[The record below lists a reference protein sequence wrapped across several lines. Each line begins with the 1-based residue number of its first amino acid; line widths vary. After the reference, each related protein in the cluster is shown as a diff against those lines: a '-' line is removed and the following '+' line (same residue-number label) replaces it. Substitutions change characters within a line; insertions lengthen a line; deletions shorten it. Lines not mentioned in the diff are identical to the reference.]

1 MKTLS
6 ASEALWPALKRMYR
20 FLFRPFDW
28 EGFLKLAGVAVI
40 TEGVWVSFR
49 FSLSPALEFQVPTLD
64 KETLFAPEYI
74 TFTILGAFIAIF
86 ALFFSYYLVI
96 LLRFV
101 FIHCLVYET
110 RQMQPAWDRY
120 QAPAW
125 RFFKASLL
133 VWVVLLGM
141 AVLGVVAIFIAGL
154 TLFNLRTPEGK
165 LDLGV
170 FFFLCVPC
178 LAIVL
183 LLLVAVVTAHV
194 VMHDFILPSMALENL
209 SFRKAWRVARQRI
222 NTNRETFFSYFILRL
237 GLPLL
242 AGFFLAGIA
251 WAVNWAVFGVLGISA
266 QGFDAMLDDATGVG
280 AYFRVGFEVLFR
292 LMGLGMGLFMA
303 FTLGGPLATW
313 VRSYSLL
320 FWGGHYRA
328 LGDALNPP
336 PALPAAVQGLPKA
349 G

>member
-1 MKTLS
+1 MKALS
-6 ASEALWPALKRMYR
+6 ASEALWPALQRMYR

-28 EGFLKLAGVAVI
+28 EGYLKLAGVAVI

-49 FSLSPALEFQVPTLD
+49 FSLSPALEFQLPTLN
-64 KETLFAPEYI
+64 KEILFAPEYI
-74 TFTILGAFIAIF
+74 TFTILGIFVMLF
-86 ALFFSYYLVI
+86 ALFFTYYLVI

-101 FIHCLVYET
+101 FLHCLIFET
-110 RQMQPAWDRY
+110 RQMLPAWDRY

-133 VWVVLLGM
+133 VWIVLLGM
-141 AVLGVVAIFIAGL
+141 AVLGILAIAIAGL

-170 FFFLCVPC
+170 FFFLSIPC

-183 LLLVAVVTAHV
+183 LLLAAVVAAHV
-194 VMHDFILPSMALENL
+194 VMHDFILPAMALENL

-222 NTNRETFFSYFILRL
+222 NANRETFFSYFILRL
-237 GLPLL
+237 GLPLM
-242 AGFFLAGIA
+242 AGFFLAIVA
-251 WAVNWAVFGVLGISA
+251 WAVNWVIFGVLALSA
-266 QGFDAMLDDATGVG
+266 QGFDAMLEDATGLG
-280 AYFRVGFEVLFR
+280 AYFRVGLEVLFR

-303 FTLGGPLATW
+303 FTLGGPVATW

-328 LGDALNPP
+328 LGDALTHP
-336 PALPAAVQGLPKA
+336 PALPAAVQALPKA

>member
-1 MKTLS
+1 MKTLN
-6 ASEALWPALKRMYR
+6 ASEALWPALQRTHR

-28 EGFLKLAGVAVI
+28 NTFLKLAGIAVI
-40 TEGVWVSFR
+40 SEGLWVSFR
-49 FSLSPALEFQVPTLD
+49 YSLSPAVEFQLPTPAR
-64 KETLFAPEYI
+64 EILFAPEYI
-74 TFTILGAFIAIF
+74 TFTILGVFVTLF
-86 ALFFSYYLVI
+86 TLFFTYYLVI

-101 FIHCLVYET
+101 FIHCLIYET
-110 RQMQPAWDRY
+110 RQMQPAWDLY

-133 VWVVLLGM
+133 VWSALLGI
-141 AVLGVVAIFIAGL
+141 AVLGIVAIAIAGL

-170 FFFLCVPC
+170 FFFLSIPC

-183 LLLVAVVTAHV
+183 LLLAAVVAAHV
-194 VMHDFILPSMALENL
+194 VMHDFILPPMALENL

-222 NTNRETFFSYFILRL
+222 NANRETFFSYFILRL

-242 AGFFLAGIA
+242 TGFFLAGIA
-251 WAVNWAVFGVLGISA
+251 WAVNWAVFGVLGASA
-266 QGFDAMLDDATGVG
+266 QGFDAMLEDATGVG

-292 LMGLGMGLFMA
+292 LMGLGIGLFMA

-313 VRSYSLL
+313 LRSYSLL

-328 LGDALNPP
+328 LGDALASP
-336 PALPAAVQGLPKA
+336 PALPAAVQGLQKA